1 MTELNYNELRHYGIL
16 GMKWGVRR
24 YQNADGTLTRAG
36 KLKRNREE
44 YKINKQKANAEELR
58 SVKDQYKKEKQN
70 IKTEN
75 LSEDHK
81 RVQPLK
87 KKKLSELTNAELKEL
102 TQRMQLETQYKEL
115 LKRDV
120 SKTQKFVGD
129 VVADASKQVATKAVK
144 ASMEKEIEVVKAI
157 FAEFVN
163 AR

>member
-44 YKINKQKANAEELR
+44 YKINKQKVNAEELR